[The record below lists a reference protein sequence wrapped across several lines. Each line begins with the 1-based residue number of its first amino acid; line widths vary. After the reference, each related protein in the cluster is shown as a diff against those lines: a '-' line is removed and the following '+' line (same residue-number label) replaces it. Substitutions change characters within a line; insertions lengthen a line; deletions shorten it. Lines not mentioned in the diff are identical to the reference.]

1 MSNWVTLQN
10 GVHIDLD
17 DPNNPITGDGSFE
30 SYLGGGDKSSGGKG
44 SGNKAFA
51 KDMAAA
57 YKNYEGNFH
66 PDNDILYDLQA
77 SGETYGM
84 SEKDLETAVRTYV
97 KKQEDEYHAKL
108 KAMPKTQAALEKDF
122 SKWLNGHRDLIKYD
136 KGPGGMGVNGK
147 VMSDIRQ
154 AYLKDQFNI
163 ERDSY
168 AVDYE
173 TNLSLS
179 RAVSAALDYVWHNE
193 IKEGKRK

>member
-57 YKNYEGNFH
+57 YKKYEGNFH
-66 PDNDILYDLQA
+66 PDNDILYDLQE

-84 SEKDLETAVRTYV
+84 SEKDLETSVRAYV
-97 KKQEDEYHAKL
+97 KKQQDEYHAKL
-108 KAMPKTQAALEKDF
+108 KAMPKTQAALEKDAT
-122 SKWLNGHRDLIKYD
+122 KWLSKHTDLMKTETTKSGHTTI
-136 KGPGGMGVNGK
+136 NGK
-147 VMSDIRQ
+147 VLSDLRQ

-163 ERDSY
+163 ELDSY
-168 AVDYE
+168 AVDYD

-179 RAVSAALDYVWHNE
+179 SAMSEAVQNIWRNQRNS
-193 IKEGKRK
+193 KK

>member
-1 MSNWVTLQN
+1 MANWVTLQN

-30 SYLGGGDKSSGGKG
+30 SYLGGGGSSSGSGGK
-44 SGNKAFA
+44 SNKSFQ

-84 SEKDLETAVRTYV
+84 SEKDLETAVRAYV
-97 KKQEDEYHAKL
+97 KQQQDEYHAKL
-108 KAMPKTQAALEKDF
+108 KTMPKTQKALEKDATNWL
-122 SKWLNGHRDLIKYD
+122 SKHTDLMKTETTKSGYTTI
-136 KGPGGMGVNGK
+136 NGK
-147 VMSDIRQ
+147 VLSDLRQ

-163 ERDSY
+163 ELDSY
-168 AVDYE
+168 AVDYD

-179 RAVSAALDYVWHNE
+179 QAMSDAVQNIWRNE
-193 IKEGKRK
+193 RNSKK